1 MLCRIWHKAGIR
13 DKRRDGGIRRAR
25 TTASMKLQQLRYLTE
40 VVRRGLNVSEA
51 AEALHTSQPGVSK
64 QIRAFEDELGSPIF
78 VRHGKRLTAVTDA
91 GREIVLAID
100 RILAELANL
109 RAVGREFA
117 DHEKGTL
124 AVGVT
129 HTQARYALPP
139 VVTQFKK
146 RFADVK
152 LKLLQGN
159 PHQLA
164 RMVLDGEADVAIATE
179 ALETYPELVTLPCY
193 SWHHCVVVPKGHPLA
208 LVKPLTL
215 EAIAA
220 YPIVTYDA
228 TFAGR
233 TSLDRT
239 FAARGLNPEVSL
251 TALDSDVIKSYVS
264 LGLGVGIISQR
275 AFRASHDEGLVALSA
290 EHLFPL
296 QTTRLAFRRGAY
308 LRGFTVAFIRLFTP
322 NLRDEDV
329 KLLAG
334 AAGENFTI

>member
-1 MLCRIWHKAGIR
+1 MN
-13 DKRRDGGIRRAR
+13 
-25 TTASMKLQQLRYLTE
+25 LQQLRYVAE

-64 QIRAFEDELGSPIF
+64 QIRALEDELGSAIF
-78 VRHGKRLTAVTDA
+78 IRQGKRLTTVTDA
-91 GREIVLAID
+91 GREIVATID
-100 RILAELANL
+100 RILAEVANL

-117 DHEKGTL
+117 DHAKGTL

-146 RFADVK
+146 RFPEVK

-164 RMVLDGEADVAIATE
+164 KAVLDGEADVAIATE
-179 ALETYPELVTLPCY
+179 ALDNYPELVTLPCY
-193 SWHHCVVVPKGHPLA
+193 TWHHCAIVPKGHPLA
-208 LVKPLTL
+208 EVKPLTL
-215 EAIAA
+215 EAIAG
-220 YPIVTYDA
+220 YPLVTYDP

-239 FAARGLNPEVSL
+239 FAARGLHPEIAL

-264 LGLGVGIISQR
+264 LGLGVGIVSER
-275 AFRASHDEGLVALSA
+275 AFRASNEEGLVALSC
-290 EHLFPL
+290 EHLFPR
-296 QTTRLAFRRGAY
+296 QTTRLAYKRGAY
-308 LRGFTVAFIRLFTP
+308 LRGFTIEFIRLFAP
-322 NLRDEDV
+322 NLRHEDLKQIEEAV
-329 KLLAG
+329 
-334 AAGENFTI
+334 GENFSI